1 MPLLDIATARS
12 CLGNTPYIFRSPNIL
27 HHEFVYRNQKGLLA
41 FPWKFVCV
49 PEKVINYNLGR
60 LHVCRGRLVI
70 KAVATLEPT
79 RLAKRKDE
87 FSLRVDVDSG
97 SSAVPHGIEQQ
108 SSSDHST
115 EPNDREKL
123 RRMRISKANKGNTPW
138 NKGRKHSPE
147 TLQRIRERT
156 RLAMQDPKVKMKLIN
171 LGHAQ
176 SEETRVKIGVGVR
189 IGWEKRR
196 KRLMLQET
204 CLYEWQNLLAEAS
217 RRGVLGE
224 AELQWNSYKILDKKL
239 EQEWVQSIEERKRK
253 PKPKGSKRAPKS
265 LEQRRKISE
274 SISAKW
280 ADPEYRNRVCSG
292 LAKYH
297 GITEGVERR
306 PRRKPSVDG
315 QTRKRSPSQRI
326 VDSDDSSKPEP
337 KSHIQRVML
346 KRSSVAPYKDPL
358 ASSKLEML
366 KKIRAQRAA
375 AESKKTEA
383 VARARLL
390 IAEAEKAAKALEVA
404 AEKSPVA
411 QASLVETRKLIAEAI
426 QSISSIDEGQEELQ
440 NDGGSI
446 SLAAPEFVGPA
457 KLEMSENVENPNQ
470 IVKRKVNGA
479 QTSRSSTRD
488 LIGFKFENTA
498 LQDLGDASS
507 NTDMM
512 GFSFEE
518 PALGGLVNGTAD
530 VQKLRQTR
538 LEDYNVASVLLD
550 SAGRVKSSSCTDRMV
565 DPALSGSPQRE
576 DNPLLN
582 GVKSSESGN
591 EEKLSKSAS
600 VTKKWVRGRLVEVAE
615 ES

>member
-1 MPLLDIATARS
+1 M
-12 CLGNTPYIFRSPNIL
+12 
-27 HHEFVYRNQKGLLA
+27 
-41 FPWKFVCV
+41 
-49 PEKVINYNLGR
+49 
-60 LHVCRGRLVI
+60 
-70 KAVATLEPT
+70 
-79 RLAKRKDE
+79 
-87 FSLRVDVDSG
+87 
-97 SSAVPHGIEQQ
+97 
-108 SSSDHST
+108 
-115 EPNDREKL
+115 
-123 RRMRISKANKGNTPW
+123 
-138 NKGRKHSPE
+138 
-147 TLQRIRERT
+147 
-156 RLAMQDPKVKMKLIN
+156 
-171 LGHAQ
+171 
-176 SEETRVKIGVGVR
+176 
-189 IGWEKRR
+189 
-196 KRLMLQET
+196 
-204 CLYEWQNLLAEAS
+204 
-217 RRGVLGE
+217 
-224 AELQWNSYKILDKKL
+224 
-239 EQEWVQSIEERKRK
+239 
-253 PKPKGSKRAPKS
+253 
-265 LEQRRKISE
+265 
-274 SISAKW
+274 
-280 ADPEYRNRVCSG
+280 
-292 LAKYH
+292 
-297 GITEGVERR
+297 
-306 PRRKPSVDG
+306 
-315 QTRKRSPSQRI
+315 
-326 VDSDDSSKPEP
+326 
-337 KSHIQRVML
+337 
-346 KRSSVAPYKDPL
+346 
-358 ASSKLEML
+358 
-366 KKIRAQRAA
+366 
-375 AESKKTEA
+375 
-383 VARARLL
+383 L

-479 QTSRSSTRD
+479 QTSRSSNRD

-507 NTDMM
+507 DMM

-538 LEDYNVASVLLD
+538 LEDYSVASVLLD